1 MFSGGNPY
9 RNVTTIDQMDGTQ
22 RIVLTVFLLL
32 VIGFGV
38 LYGWGGFQES
48 RTDAA
53 LRADGK
59 HTTGVV
65 ANRIVGSDPSSS
77 SAYTLRVGYQVGQ
90 IRTSHDFYVT
100 REAFNASY
108 SSPRVEL
115 IYDPADPLTVMLAN
129 GGEANSGDNSLL
141 IGSLIS
147 LGGLLLIAA
156 AWLYWIR
163 FAGSPQ
169 SSDAG

>member
-1 MFSGGNPY
+1 MFNGGYRY
-9 RNVTTIDQMDGTQ
+9 RNVTTVDQMDGTQ

-32 VIGFGV
+32 VVGFGV
-38 LYGWGGFQES
+38 LFGLGGLQEK
-48 RTDAA
+48 RTDDA

-65 ANRIVGSDPSSS
+65 ASRIIGSNPSST
-77 SAYTLRVGYQVGQ
+77 SAYTLRVAYEVGQ

-100 REAFNASY
+100 RETFNASY
-108 SSPRVEL
+108 RSPRLEL
-115 IYDPADPLTVMLAN
+115 IYDPADPLTVILAN
-129 GGEANSGDNSLL
+129 GGEANTGDNTLV

-156 AWLYWIR
+156 AWIYWIR
-163 FAGSPQ
+163 FAGPPQ
-169 SSDAG
+169 L